1 MGASDASFVIIGEQ
15 SNAAVETEGALQ
27 IDLSARSGSF
37 IAKNLKKPFIEDESL
52 LVLSKGSGQ
61 TVYTQNEKALQNFVT
76 RFEDTTNNIKKDV
89 FNCTT
94 KLTLEFGTQ
103 QFSRDPAIDSTAIG
117 ASGSMGDI
125 VSFRLNQNNLM
136 VGDLF
141 LTNVKNISGATDGF
155 VIGERLDYL
164 FGS

>member
-1 MGASDASFVIIGEQ
+1 MGFDDDSLTTVLFKEPSESGTLKGFGLGVSDAFLIVGEQ

-76 RFEDTTNNIKKDV
+76 RFEDTTNNIRRM
-89 FNCTT
+89 FSTAPQN
-94 KLTLEFGTQ
+94 LLLSLELSNSVVTQ
-103 QFSRDPAIDSTAIG
+103 QLTQL
-117 ASGSMGDI
+117 
-125 VSFRLNQNNLM
+125 RLEQ
-136 VGDLF
+136 VVAWETLF
-141 LTNVKNISGATDGF
+141 LSD
-155 VIGERLDYL
+155 
-164 FGS
+164 